1 MPPRGIE
8 FQAVEVSCNE
18 ARSWRG
24 RCAGRSPARWM
35 ICEGGVQTGR
45 RGDGETRRRG
55 DAETYQP
62 VLERFW
68 FHPMEGKRVLTRR

>member
-1 MPPRGIE
+1 
-8 FQAVEVSCNE
+8 
-18 ARSWRG
+18 
-24 RCAGRSPARWM
+24 M